1 MILKGKKVIL
11 RAVEIEDMPF
21 IRSILNDPDVEKNI
35 IGWSLPLS
43 KTDDAK
49 LYADFA
55 NTQENIRYMIE
66 NFDGEVVGFIGLGN
80 IDMKNGCAGGSG
92 TRIAAQFHSKGYATD
107 ARLTL
112 YNYAF
117 NELRLHR
124 IEGTAFDD
132 NLASIRSMEKSGC
145 KVEGVRREAIYK
157 NGKYKN
163 VVTFGCLKDEF
174 MEVYRKY
181 ISEQ

>member
-11 RAVEIEDMPF
+11 RAIELEDIEF
-21 IRSILNDPDVEKNI
+21 IRTMLNDPDIEKNI
-35 IGWSLPLS
+35 IGWSLPMAKS
-43 KTDDAK
+43 DNEK
-49 LYADFA
+49 LYATYVS
-55 NTQENIRYMIE
+55 TQENMRYMIE
-66 NFDGEVVGFIGLGN
+66 NFEGEVVGFIGLGN
-80 IDMKNGCAGGSG
+80 IDMKNGCASGIG
-92 TRIAAQFHSKGYATD
+92 TRIAPQFHSRGYATD

-132 NLASIRSMEKSGC
+132 NKASIRSMEKSGC

-157 NGKYKN
+157 NGTYKN

-174 MEVYRKY
+174 MEVYRRY